1 MYSVSQI
8 ARKNGNETN
17 SVSAMNVFS
26 KTENANS
33 QGNLFIQPKLTIGSP
48 NDHFEQQADT
58 VANQVMRMPESNFVA
73 QRKCASCEHE
83 EEKIQ
88 RKPFNISPIIQ
99 KSGET
104 SGAIANDLISNQIE
118 SSRGNGQQMDVDTKS
133 FMENRFGNDFSK
145 VKIHTDSTAIQLS
158 QNLNAQAF
166 TVGNNVF
173 FNEGKYNPN
182 SSSGKHLLAHELTHT
197 VQQTGTLQRYPN
209 QRRPDY
215 WSIPIDFEMI
225 DDPVERMEL
234 MRREYNYYLWKNA
247 LERLKLGELDDKDL
261 NFERLRDRLTG
272 LKTVEMTDLITKIKA
287 FQIQRDKDVADPKIT
302 NPDKKIPVTTTKI
315 IEWLE
320 VRKQIS
326 TPMPDNAKVNYG
338 LLDSIDSYSITVG
351 NILIKV
357 LPDSHGATGNETG
370 PTTNFQGSF
379 TWVEV
384 GGRITELKKDGNAFN
399 PTQLEVTIST
409 KYKNSP
415 DDTSAYGKGTTEADK
430 SNQTTT
436 LRVHEGQ
443 HGTDFITY
451 LSNTKLPANLSGGVN
466 GKLTKAQFTAIIN
479 YVALITNATCEET
492 DQSGFSQDEFLQT
505 PAGLASG
512 IKSCRTP

>member
-1 MYSVSQI
+1 MHSVPEI
-8 ARKNGNETN
+8 ARKNGNETK
-17 SVSAMNVFS
+17 SVSEMNAFS
-26 KTENANS
+26 KTETKTS

-48 NDHFEQQADT
+48 NDHFEQQADA

-83 EEKIQ
+83 EEKVQ

-99 KSGET
+99 KVGENT
-104 SGAIANDLISNQIE
+104 GNIASENVSNQIE
-118 SSRGNGQQMDVDTKS
+118 SRRGNGHQMDAGTKT
-133 FMENRFGNDFSK
+133 FMESRFGNDFSNE
-145 VKIHTDSTAIQLS
+145 KIHTDSTAIQLS

-166 TVGNNVF
+166 TVGNDVF

-197 VQQTGTLQRYPN
+197 VQQTGTVQRYPN

-225 DDPVERMEL
+225 ADPVERMEL

-272 LKTVEMTDLITKIKA
+272 LKTAEVTDLISKIKA
-287 FQIQRDKDVADPKIT
+287 FQIQRDKDVTDPKVTIS
-302 NPDKKIPVTTTKI
+302 DKKIPVTTAKI

-351 NILIKV
+351 DILIKV
-357 LPDSHGATGNETG
+357 LPDTHGAIGNSTG
-370 PTTNFQGSF
+370 PTTNLQGNF
-379 TWVEV
+379 TWLKV
-384 GGRITELKKDGNAFN
+384 GGKITELKKDGIDFN
-399 PTQLEVTIST
+399 PTQLEVTILT
-409 KYKNSP
+409 KYKHSP
-415 DDTSAYGKGTTEADK
+415 DITSGYGKGTTNADK
-430 SNQTTT
+430 SNETTT

-443 HGTDFITY
+443 HGTDFISY
-451 LSNTKLPANLSGGVN
+451 LTNTPLPTSLSGGVN
-466 GKLTKAQFTAIIN
+466 GKFTEAQFSAIIN
-479 YVALITNATCEET
+479 YVAEITKATCEET
-492 DQSGFSQDEFLQT
+492 DQSGFSQDEYLQT
-505 PAGLASG
+505 PLGISSG
-512 IKSCRTP
+512 ITSCRTP